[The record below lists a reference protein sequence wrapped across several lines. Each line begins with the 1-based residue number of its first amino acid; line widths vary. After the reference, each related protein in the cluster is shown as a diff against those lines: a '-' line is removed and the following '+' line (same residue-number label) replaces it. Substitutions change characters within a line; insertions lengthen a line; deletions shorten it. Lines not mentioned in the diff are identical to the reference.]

1 MSVLTYKDLY
11 SQVLEL
17 INESMLYPTSD
28 VYGDGQTSRSQVIS
42 SSPFTVAGVGSD
54 LSEVTNTLLNLVG
67 SIVPNRIKSG
77 LIVSE
82 TDPISSKV
90 KITTGE
96 GIANAR
102 IYSLNKDV
110 EIQIPFDS
118 TTSVFYINLFINGVE
133 VATTTSADRLN
144 LAKIII
150 PNPGVTTK
158 IQDNRDSVTQ
168 VNGYIV
174 SLREITLFGNDKG
187 IFDEDSVDVIKDNF
201 REIAAETI
209 IGTLTLD
216 ESLKISNV
224 AGSLKLDSNSM
235 KILDSS
241 KNLLAKF
248 NRNGTFFYDSNERE
262 VARFTSSDAKI
273 GNILIT
279 KNSVQSDDFASGA
292 LGSGFRI
299 QDSGNAEFNNV
310 YVRGKISSS
319 IFEKE
324 SVSIVG
330 GNLLVMDG
338 DILNSDM
345 SALDSSTMTISGD
358 TTFSVGD
365 KLRCKDGTN
374 DEWFSVTNVASAPT
388 YTVTRDMAGSYAAN
402 TNPIWKKG
410 TAIVNYGASGEGGI
424 YMTSSEATSP
434 YLSVVTHAGS
444 PWSALTTHLRLGNL
458 NGFLGYSSDKYGIA
472 IGESD
477 KYLKYDPTN
486 GLRIKGVITC
496 EAGSTG
502 YTNTFAQDAI
512 PTSTNIGDLWL
523 DTNDNNKLYRAAS
536 IGADQV
542 TAGEW
547 EEYRDDTI
555 ATAQG
560 TADTAIS
567 NAATAQSAAE
577 GAQSDATTGIT
588 NAATAQAL
596 LDDISADTKITPVEK
611 LTIKPIWDDIVVEG
625 TATTGTIPVQAT
637 AFGVSDVDFD
647 TAYAALN
654 VLLNTTYTVFGNM
667 TTTTTIVR
675 ATWDAAWE
683 AYYTERTNLLN
694 DIAAAAKTLAD
705 NAQSTADSKTDDT
718 VANTKAKVFRQ
729 SAVPTA
735 VSVGDLWIDTDDN
748 KLYRATNVG
757 DDQIIAGEWELQNA
771 AIATGWSHSSDVTK
785 IDGGDVY
792 AGSSIVIGTGAG
804 AGLLRIGQTA
814 YDTGTG
820 FWVGDDSGTYK
831 LSIGNSA
838 GNKLIW
844 NGSALSITGS
854 ISSTSTVGG
863 LLASTIN
870 GWKHT
875 SDVTKID
882 GGDIYTDTVTATQ
895 INVTNL
901 AAINADLGSITAG
914 TVTGATIQTA
924 ASGSRTV
931 LTPTALTC
939 YDDSSNE
946 IFKVLL
952 NGADVGD
959 VIIGD
964 YANNKGVKW
973 DQSEAT
979 FDIRGSLDA
988 GDIQTGLLSEIPI
1001 VIENRVNDTGCTQSG
1016 RLWFRTDV

>member
-262 VARFTSSDAKI
+262 VARFTSSDAQI

-555 ATAQG
+555 AT
-560 TADTAIS
+560 
-567 NAATAQSAAE
+567 
-577 GAQSDATTGIT
+577 
-588 NAATAQAL
+588 
-596 LDDISADTKITPVEK
+596 
-611 LTIKPIWDDIVVEG
+611 
-625 TATTGTIPVQAT
+625 
-637 AFGVSDVDFD
+637 
-647 TAYAALN
+647 
-654 VLLNTTYTVFGNM
+654 
-667 TTTTTIVR
+667 
-675 ATWDAAWE
+675 
-683 AYYTERTNLLN
+683 
-694 DIAAAAKTLAD
+694 
-705 NAQSTADSKTDDT
+705 AQSTADSKTDDT

-1001 VIENRVNDTGCTQSG
+1001 VIENRVNDTGCTQTG